1 VAYCAS
7 ALRNSVGSTAAL
19 LAEVEDLACTA

>member
-19 LAEVEDLACTA
+19 LAGVDLACTA